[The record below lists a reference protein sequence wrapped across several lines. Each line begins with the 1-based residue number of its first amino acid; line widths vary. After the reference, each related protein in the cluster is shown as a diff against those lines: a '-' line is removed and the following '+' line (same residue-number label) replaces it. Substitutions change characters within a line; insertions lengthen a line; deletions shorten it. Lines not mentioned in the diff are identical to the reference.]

1 MEGKKRYVAIVLFLL
16 IGLTV
21 FTFAN
26 PVEEQKGSK
35 GNGSNGSEVTDKE
48 DNTSDGTLGPVEN
61 QNQNQNLV
69 QVPNQ
74 NQGIGQ
80 TEAADTSYD
89 DALEAVVRAEATF
102 DELDI
107 ENARDL
113 IEEVT
118 NQNQK
123 DELTERVD
131 IIEEAIEAIGL
142 VETLEKM
149 VEDATKRD
157 EIESSLDYRT
167 DEEIIEKVDALRNEE
182 VQQSLKDRLQIL
194 SRILDDNTAPKYD
207 GVTDGETTNKDVSI
221 TYSDTDS
228 ETGTENEVTVTVTR
242 DGEDTEFKDT
252 FTEEG
257 EYVVTL
263 TDEAFNETIIT
274 FTIDKTAAKYHAVN
288 ANVNGYKN
296 EVKTQYATN
305 GNTVTAYI
313 SMNEEL
319 KENPT
324 FKFYINGKKVLEVAK
339 EDVIYSIGKN
349 AEYPHVYTAKLKIDE
364 TTEAEDGE
372 ITFKVV
378 NIVDKAGNKSDDII
392 KMTPTGKSLHLDRT
406 SNRVTFTSIKTTND
420 AVRGN
425 TYYVKNGDTI
435 TLRIGFREKL
445 GTNAV
450 VKIAGREATLTY
462 VKYFAQPNHH
472 EYTAT
477 LTIPADEKELAE
489 GELSF
494 TIENVTDELGN
505 KGFYYQTN
513 GKNVLETITKTVTT
527 NGKKV
532 VYDRTAPARVYS
544 TVRVNKTEYNENG
557 TKYYYVKNGDNF
569 EFAISFNEQLS
580 ETPVVTIA
588 GREVVMTLNEKVL
601 KNENKVLYEGTFEIA
616 SDEKELKQGTLE
628 IKVANV
634 KDIAGNEATAQ
645 TVLDQTK
652 TSNGRTV
659 VYDCKNPV
667 IEGVNNKYF
676 YTKPIT
682 IKAVDS
688 KIHNVSPIASATID
702 GEAYELGTEYA
713 KEGTH
718 EFVAYDRAGNR
729 VRVTFTIDLTAPKL
743 TVKEESVGTDPSY
756 REVSFKLS
764 DNLAV
769 DYFTVNGVK
778 FERTNA
784 KWSDANYQDI
794 KSALVEGA
802 NVIVLYDEAG
812 NKTEKTFYMDWT
824 APTIELPGTVGLNK
838 NEMHVESGTEVTLED
853 VLATVTDNID
863 ATTKVVPYKAD
874 LLISS
879 VASENVYNYDFTNG
893 FNTRYIGRYNISY
906 EVTDRAGNT
915 STATMLLVMT
925 DTTPATITLPEN
937 GQAGRNQNEMHVE
950 SGTEVTLED
959 VLATVTDNVD
969 ETVKIAPYKADLL
982 ISGVASENTYNYDF
996 SNGFDTRYVGRYN
1009 IYYTYTDKAGHITN
1023 KTMLLVMTDTTA
1035 PTIEIP
1041 GTAGLNKNEYI
1052 VEAGT
1057 HVTVEE
1063 IMATVTDNV
1072 DPTTK
1077 IKPYRADLLIGTA
1090 SENTYNY
1097 DFTNGFNTNYTK
1109 GRYNLYYEYTDK
1121 AGHKTTAGMMIMI
1134 KDTTAPTL
1142 EITRNKTK
1150 TYVRGNDLFFIVYNV
1165 YKNDELVHT
1174 VDSEISAGG
1183 NYFSV
1188 DWLGHGNYRVEAI
1201 DRAGNK
1207 TVEEFVVD
1215 GTYYINNETTLKEAI
1230 MESGRYVLSAD
1241 ITLVDSPLIIAKG
1254 KEVEIDLN
1262 GKTITGRSTNASAS
1276 KLITVSEGATL
1287 KLTGEGTIDFTAGKP
1302 DTNWGGEGQLPF
1314 PGYSS
1319 NTISNIG
1326 KLIVDG
1332 PTLINNTA
1340 RGGASYVIDNY
1351 QGSELIVKSGKIHQ
1365 TGGDQAL
1372 RIFANSNTL
1381 TTSLTV
1387 EGGEIIG
1394 RRALWIQLP
1403 NTDAT
1408 RAPKVNVN
1416 ITGGV
1421 LRSNDTGA
1429 TGYNIAI
1436 YSYSYGESFKN
1447 VNVNIT
1453 GGEFFGHVAFGGGSK
1468 NGQENVNV
1476 TGGVFHNDLGRYL
1489 AGNGWEDIA
1498 KPE

>member
-16 IGLTV
+16 IGLTL
-21 FTFAN
+21 FAFAN
-26 PVEEQKGSK
+26 PIEEEKGSK
-35 GNGSNGSEVTDKE
+35 GNGSKDTEVTDKE
-48 DNTSDGTLGPVEN
+48 TVDGTLGEVGTEN
-61 QNQNQNLV
+61 QNQPQV
-69 QVPNQ
+69 QVVDN
-74 NQGIGQ
+74 
-80 TEAADTSYD
+80 SYANALSAVEKAEGSLD
-89 DALEAVVRAEATF
+89 EVDVDA
-102 DELDI
+102 
-107 ENARDL
+107 ARDL
-113 IEEVT
+113 VDRVT

-123 DELTERVD
+123 NELTERLD
-131 IIEEAIEAIGL
+131 IIEEAIDAIEL

-149 VEDATKRD
+149 VEEATERED
-157 EIESSLDYRT
+157 IEDSIDYRK
-167 DEEIIEKVDALRNEE
+167 DEEIIQKVDALRNEE
-182 VQQSLKDRLQIL
+182 VQESLLDRLQIL
-194 SRILDDNTAPKYD
+194 SRILDDNDAPTYE
-207 GVTDGETTNKDVSI
+207 GVEDNEITNEDVKL
-221 TYSDTDS
+221 TYSDKDEETD
-228 ETGTENEVTVTVTR
+228 TENEVTVKVTL
-242 DGEDTEFKDT
+242 DGKEIDFKEP

-257 EYVVTL
+257 TYEVTL
-263 TDEAFNETIIT
+263 TDEAFNETKVT
-274 FTIDKTAAKYHAVN
+274 FTIDKTAAKKNAVN

-296 EVKTQYATN
+296 EVKEQYATN

-313 SMNEEL
+313 SINEEL
-319 KENPT
+319 KHNPT
-324 FKFYINGKKVLEVAK
+324 FTFYANGKEIKVIAK
-339 EDVIYSIGKN
+339 EDVIARSSSN
-349 AEYPHVYTAKLKIDE
+349 AKYPYVYEVKLAIDE
-364 TTEAEDGE
+364 NLEAEDGE
-372 ITFKVV
+372 LTFTVTD
-378 NIVDKAGNKSDDII
+378 IVDKAGNKTADIT
-392 KMTPTGKSLHLDRT
+392 KVSNGKVITLDRT

-445 GTNAV
+445 GTDAI
-450 VKIAGREATLTY
+450 VKIAGREAKLTY
-462 VKYFAQPNHH
+462 VKYFAQPDHH

-494 TIENVTDELGN
+494 TIENVTDEVGN

-513 GKNVLETITKTVTT
+513 GKTVVETITKNVTT
-527 NGKKV
+527 NGKNV
-532 VYDRTAPARVYS
+532 IYDRTAPARVYS
-544 TVRVNKTEYNENG
+544 TVRVDKTEYNENG
-557 TKYYYVKNGDNF
+557 TKYYYVKNGDSF

-616 SDEKELKQGTLE
+616 ADEKELKQGTLE

-676 YTKPIT
+676 YTNPIT

-784 KWSDANYQDI
+784 KWSDANYQNI

-863 ATTKVVPYKAD
+863 ETTKVVPYKAD

-879 VASENVYNYDFTNG
+879 VASENVYNYDFSNG

-1009 IYYTYTDKAGHITN
+1009 IYYTYTDKAGHVTN

-1121 AGHKTTAGMMIMI
+1121 AGHTTTAGMMIMI

-1276 KLITVSEGATL
+1276 KLITVNEGATL

-1302 DTNWGGEGQLPF
+1302 DTNWGGVGQLPF

-1319 NTISNIG
+1319 NTISNNG
-1326 KLIVDG
+1326 KLIIDG

-1365 TGGDQAL
+1365 TGGDQAI

-1403 NTDAT
+1403 NSAAD

-1416 ITGGV
+1416 ITGGT
-1421 LRSNDTGA
+1421 LKSNDTAEG
-1429 TGYNIAI
+1429 GYNIAI

-1447 VNVNIT
+1447 VNVNIS
-1453 GGEFFGHVAFGGGSK
+1453 GGEFFGHVAFGGGAK
-1468 NGQENVNV
+1468 NGKENVNV

-1489 AGNGWEDIA
+1489 ADNGWEDIT

>member
-16 IGLTV
+16 IGLTL
-21 FTFAN
+21 FAFAN
-26 PVEEQKGSK
+26 PIEEEKGSK
-35 GNGSNGSEVTDKE
+35 GNGSKDTEVTDKE
-48 DNTSDGTLGPVEN
+48 TVDGTLGEVGTEN
-61 QNQNQNLV
+61 QNQPQV
-69 QVPNQ
+69 QVVDNSYT
-74 NQGIGQ
+74 NALRAVEKAEGSLD
-80 TEAADTSYD
+80 EVDVDT
-89 DALEAVVRAEATF
+89 
-102 DELDI
+102 
-107 ENARDL
+107 ARDL
-113 IEEVT
+113 VNRVT

-123 DELTERVD
+123 NELTERLD
-131 IIEEAIEAIGL
+131 IIEEAIDAIEL

-149 VEDATKRD
+149 VEEATERED
-157 EIESSLDYRT
+157 IEDSIDYRK
-167 DEEIIEKVDALRNEE
+167 DEEIIQKVDALRNEE
-182 VQQSLKDRLQIL
+182 VQESLLDRLQIL
-194 SRILDDNTAPKYD
+194 SRILDDNDAPTYE
-207 GVTDGETTNKDVSI
+207 GVEDNEITNEDVKL
-221 TYSDTDS
+221 TYSDKDEETD
-228 ETGTENEVTVTVTR
+228 TENEVTVKVTL
-242 DGEDTEFKDT
+242 DGKEIEFKEP

-257 EYVVTL
+257 KYKVIL
-263 TDEAFNETIIT
+263 TDEAFNETEIT
-274 FTIDKTAAKYHAVN
+274 FTIDKTAAKKNAVN
-288 ANVNGYKN
+288 ANVQGYKN
-296 EVKTQYATN
+296 EVKAQYATN
-305 GNTVTAYI
+305 GNKVVAYI
-313 SMNEEL
+313 SINEEL
-319 KENPT
+319 KYNPT
-324 FKFYINGKKVLEVAK
+324 FTFYTNGKEVAVVK
-339 EDVIYSIGKN
+339 DAVVKSESSN
-349 AEYPHVYTAKLKIDE
+349 AKYPYVYTATLEINE
-364 TTEAEDGE
+364 ELVAEDGQ
-372 ITFKVV
+372 ITFTVTD
-378 NIVDKAGNKSDDII
+378 IYDQAGNQTADIT
-392 KMTPTGKSLHLDRT
+392 KMSVNGKVLTLDRT
-406 SNRVTFTSIKTTND
+406 PNRVTFTSIKTTND

-544 TVRVNKTEYNENG
+544 TVRVDKTEYNENG
-557 TKYYYVKNGDNF
+557 TKYYYVKNGDSF

-588 GREVVMTLNEKVL
+588 GREVVMNLNEKVL

-616 SDEKELKQGTLE
+616 ADEKELKQGTLE

-676 YTKPIT
+676 YTNPIT

-784 KWSDANYQDI
+784 KWSDANYQNI

-824 APTIELPGTVGLNK
+824 APTITLPGTVGLNK

-853 VLATVTDNID
+853 VLAAVTDNID
-863 ATTKVVPYKAD
+863 EAGQIYPYKAD

-879 VASENVYNYDFTNG
+879 VASENVYDYDFTNG

-906 EVTDRAGNT
+906 KVTDRAGNT

-982 ISGVASENTYNYDF
+982 ISSVASENTYNYDF

-1009 IYYTYTDKAGHITN
+1009 IYYTYTDKAGHVTN

-1134 KDTTAPTL
+1134 KDTTAPTIAVADGTIGTGPYKKL
-1142 EITRNKTK
+1142 NLKMHDRFYIASVVINGTK
-1150 TYVRGNDLFFIVYNV
+1150 
-1165 YKNDELVHT
+1165 LVHT
-1174 VDSEISAGG
+1174 GYYVDINDGDAYTFQQGTNTVVVTDKAG
-1183 NYFSV
+1183 NVTTKTFI
-1188 DWLGHGNYRVEAI
+1188 I
-1201 DRAGNK
+1201 DRNTHYVYTFA
-1207 TVEEFVVD
+1207 D
-1215 GTYYINNETTLKEAI
+1215 LKEAFNAGGTAKI
-1230 MESGRYVLSAD
+1230 MAD
-1241 ITLVDSPLIIAKG
+1241 IQVTEMLELKDSKELVLDMNGHKLTINDTTDPMMDIKKG
-1254 KEVEIDLN
+1254 TKL
-1262 GKTITGRSTNASAS
+1262 TITGNGTFDLEDHKYASLMYPRGEVIIENGNFLRATGTNKSEYGSFFVGISGSGGAAKIRIYDGYFDGGYYVEGDEFNNSRTMLNASWGQDVKVYGGTFVGQNPAYGD
-1276 KLITVSEGATL
+1276 EGMAY
-1287 KLTGEGTIDFTAGKP
+1287 
-1302 DTNWGGEGQLPF
+1302 TNPNSTSTYCQAIFFEGQTRLDTEIPST
-1314 PGYSS
+1314 Y
-1319 NTISNIG
+1319 
-1326 KLIVDG
+1326 
-1332 PTLINNTA
+1332 
-1340 RGGASYVIDNY
+1340 
-1351 QGSELIVKSGKIHQ
+1351 
-1365 TGGDQAL
+1365 
-1372 RIFANSNTL
+1372 
-1381 TTSLTV
+1381 TV
-1387 EGGEIIG
+1387 EKGTLADG
-1394 RRALWIQLP
+1394 RP
-1403 NTDAT
+1403 TY
-1408 RAPKVNVN
+1408 KV
-1416 ITGGV
+1416 IYTP
-1421 LRSNDTGA
+1421 SN
-1429 TGYNIAI
+1429 
-1436 YSYSYGESFKN
+1436 
-1447 VNVNIT
+1447 
-1453 GGEFFGHVAFGGGSK
+1453 
-1468 NGQENVNV
+1468 
-1476 TGGVFHNDLGRYL
+1476 
-1489 AGNGWEDIA
+1489 
-1498 KPE
+1498 